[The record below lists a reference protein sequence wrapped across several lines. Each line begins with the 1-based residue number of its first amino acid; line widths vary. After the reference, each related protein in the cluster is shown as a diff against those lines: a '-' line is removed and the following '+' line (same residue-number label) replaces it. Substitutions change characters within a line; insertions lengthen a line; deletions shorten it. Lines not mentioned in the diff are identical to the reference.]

1 MDLTP
6 KKNRRNLQPI
16 YDSILEAYYSN
27 AFDVM
32 KSMSK
37 EFIIELRTTKEK
49 TYSFNNTINKVKSK
63 DKLLQFITNIHMQDS
78 KETATR

>member
-1 MDLTP
+1 
-6 KKNRRNLQPI
+6 
-16 YDSILEAYYSN
+16 
-27 AFDVM
+27 M

-49 TYSFNNTINKVKSK
+49 AYSFNNTIDKVKSK